1 MDRKKVILIA
11 LSINAVLLVLLFM
24 TALPREEE
32 KPPVGLAH
40 NYVLENRPFL
50 LEQAEVASLPAAEPP
65 QMQVEK
71 EIVHQLPPLI
81 APPEPTP
88 LPAPLPP
95 VSPVPPAPVLVAQ
108 SSEVVVK
115 RGDTLDKIAKA
126 HKTTIDEI
134 LRINQLQS
142 TFLRVGQVLKV
153 PAPKQKAESAVTKE
167 IDYYIVKVGDTPW
180 TIAHKH
186 NMKVEELLKLNNLN
200 SEKARRLKPGDRLKV
215 K

>member
-32 KPPVGLAH
+32 QPPVGLAH

-50 LEQAEVASLPAAEPP
+50 LEQAEVSPLPVAEPA

-81 APPEPTP
+81 AQPEPTP
-88 LPAPLPP
+88 QPAPLPP
-95 VSPVPPAPVLVAQ
+95 VAPPPLLVAQ
-108 SSEVVVK
+108 GSEVVVK
-115 RGDTLDKIAKA
+115 KGDTLDKIAKA

-186 NMKVEELLKLNNLN
+186 NMKVDELLKLNNLN